1 MKYEKPE
8 IAVVGSAVETV
19 QDSTAKRS
27 PINDDHELTT
37 PSAYSADEA

>member
-8 IAVVGSAVETV
+8 IAVVGSAVQVV
-19 QDSTAKRS
+19 QGSMAKQS
-27 PINDDHELTT
+27 PTNDDHELTT